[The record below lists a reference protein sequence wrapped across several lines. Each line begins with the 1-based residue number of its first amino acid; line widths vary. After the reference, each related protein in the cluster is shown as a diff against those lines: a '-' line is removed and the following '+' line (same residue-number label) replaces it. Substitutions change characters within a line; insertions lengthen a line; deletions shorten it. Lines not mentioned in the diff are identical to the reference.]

1 MAATAEIVEVLGGRK
16 ALKERIETAEALRS
30 RVRQGLPYAALEAV
44 AERLA
49 LDRRE
54 VSETLDLPERTLAR
68 RKSERRLQP
77 AESDRLVRLA
87 RVAARATEVL
97 GDAERA
103 SRWLHRPNRAL
114 GGVVP
119 LTLLDTDVGVQQVEQ
134 ILGRIEYGV
143 YS

>member
-1 MAATAEIVEVLGGRK
+1 MAATAEIVEVLGGSK
-16 ALKERIETAEALRS
+16 ALKERIDSAEALRS

-54 VSETLDLPERTLAR
+54 VSATLDLPERTLAR
-68 RKSERRLQP
+68 RKHERRLQP

-87 RVAARATEVL
+87 RVAAQATEAL

-103 SRWLHRPNRAL
+103 ARWLHRPNRAL
-114 GGVVP
+114 GGVAP
-119 LTLLDTDVGVQQVEQ
+119 LVLLDTDIGAQQVEEL
-134 ILGRIEYGV
+134 LGRIEHGV

>member
-16 ALKERIETAEALRS
+16 ALKERIDSPEALRS

-68 RKSERRLQP
+68 RKNERRLQP

-87 RVAARATEVL
+87 RVAAQASEVL

-114 GGVVP
+114 GGVAP
-119 LTLLDTDVGVQQVEQ
+119 LALLDTDVGAQQVEQ
-134 ILGRIEYGV
+134 ILGRIEHGV
-143 YS
+143 FS